1 MWKLLDSNDVT
12 EMPYQFFSHRV
23 YTGIDQFYHIP
34 NICVTT
40 VIQSVEYGLLWIKM
54 NLEVKSKDIN
64 DKLIKILHALKFTL
78 IGFEAD
84 QKGAFIL
91 YAVVQE

>member
-1 MWKLLDSNDVT
+1 MTWQRCHANSLVIES
-12 EMPYQFFSHRV
+12 
-23 YTGIDQFYHIP
+23 TGIDQFYHIP
-34 NICVTT
+34 NIWVTT

-64 DKLIKILHALKFTL
+64 DKLKILHALKFTF